1 MIRRKK
7 ITISIIFRAYLN
19 CKSKIIFSEFY
30 TIANWFKVLF
40 FEIVWF
46 LLDVQLSDNG
56 GLFAL
61 KMSAISSNIAMDGQ
75 ENYI

>member
-1 MIRRKK
+1 MIRRKE
-7 ITISIIFRAYLN
+7 ITISLIFRAYLN
-19 CKSKIIFSEFY
+19 CKSICSEFY